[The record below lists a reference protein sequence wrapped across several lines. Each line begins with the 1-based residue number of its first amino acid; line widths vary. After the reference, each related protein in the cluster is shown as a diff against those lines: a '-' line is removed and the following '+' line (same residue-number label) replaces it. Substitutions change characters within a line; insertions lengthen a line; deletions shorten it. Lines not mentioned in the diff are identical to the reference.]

1 MRNPL
6 VQTRDGRL
14 LLAAQLIDALG
25 NGLASVALPWL
36 VLDGGGSKSLAGL
49 VFAATMVPYVVFGLP
64 AGVTGDR
71 HPRRWLMRT
80 AHTGQAVAAALVPLY
95 ALGSHPPSALV
106 LFSAFAIGAGRVYA
120 DAAAFGAIAELVGP
134 ASFVQGQAALST
146 AWAIGLVAGPVAGG
160 ALVAAIGPAAAI
172 TVESIGFVVAAVLVS
187 RISQPLLAHDVPE
200 GETLRDAVREG
211 VGVIWH
217 TPALRLLTLVV
228 LAWNLSIVGAEALSV
243 PFLREGLKLDAGQ
256 AGIILAAG
264 GVTGV
269 FVGPFIGAAVERIG
283 GLRLISAS
291 IPISGVASIGLA
303 LAPGFA
309 AALPAFVL
317 LSFSFWVAV
326 TTMIGERQR
335 IAPPHLQSR
344 VGITGRMISVSSMTV
359 ASLVASALVS
369 VVPLRGLY
377 LGFGVAALCVAAWA
391 VPALYRVQSPVPLV
405 EPEPAGA
412 D

>member
-6 VQTRDGRL
+6 VQSHDGRL

-80 AHTGQAVAAALVPLY
+80 AHTGQAVAAAIVPLW
-95 ALGSHPPSALV
+95 ALGAHPPSGLV
-106 LFSAFAIGAGRVYA
+106 LASAFAIGAGRVYA

-134 ASFVQGQAALST
+134 ASFVPGQAALST

-160 ALVAAIGPAAAI
+160 ALVAAIGPVAAI
-172 TVESIGFVVAAVLVS
+172 TVESAGFVVAAVLVS
-187 RISQPLLAHDVPE
+187 RIRRPLLAHDVPE
-200 GETLRDAVREG
+200 GETLGQAVREG
-211 VGVIWH
+211 VAVIWH
-217 TPALRLLTLVV
+217 TPALKLLTIVV
-228 LAWNLSIVGAEALSV
+228 LAWNLTIVGAEALSV
-243 PFLREGLKLDAGQ
+243 PFLREGLELDAGQ
-256 AGIILAAG
+256 AGVILAAG

-269 FVGPFIGAAVERIG
+269 FVGPFIGAAVDRIG
-283 GLRLISAS
+283 GLRLISFT
-291 IPISGVASIGLA
+291 IPLSGVASIALG

-344 VGITGRMISVSSMTV
+344 VGITGRMISVTSMTV

-377 LGFGVAALCVAAWA
+377 VGFGVAALGVAAWA
-391 VPALYRVQSPVPLV
+391 VPALVRT
-405 EPEPAGA
+405 EPAVAIEPAGA